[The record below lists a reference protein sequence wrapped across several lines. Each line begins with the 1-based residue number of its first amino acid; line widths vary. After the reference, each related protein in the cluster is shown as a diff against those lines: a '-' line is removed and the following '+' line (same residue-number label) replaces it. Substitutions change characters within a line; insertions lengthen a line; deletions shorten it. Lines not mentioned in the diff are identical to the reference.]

1 MSDKAGQSATIPNA
15 IFKAMG
21 PQGSPSIERDLA
33 ATGIA
38 ATQIRRMNLN
48 ESPYP
53 PSAQAIAAMQ
63 AACSTVNYYPDP
75 KWRDLVAAISGET
88 GIAENR
94 IVLGNGSDEL
104 IVNAGKIAIWSQN
117 KAAIWS
123 QNGDRIGINHIETR
137 SWHCQHD
144 PAGRPD

>member
-1 MSDKAGQSATIPNA
+1 MRDKAGQSATIPNA

-21 PQGSPSIERDLA
+21 PPGSPSIERDLA

-88 GIAENR
+88 GIAGNR
-94 IVLGNGSDEL
+94 IVLGNGLKKEH
-104 IVNAGKIAIWSQN
+104 VPGMRFRAIPVWAPQLREIFFRL
-117 KAAIWS
+117 K
-123 QNGDRIGINHIETR
+123 HKF
-137 SWHCQHD
+137 
-144 PAGRPD
+144 GRYQV